1 MTTRAATTADLP
13 AIADI
18 YAHYVINSV
27 ASFELEPPAADEW
40 QARFAKVMAAGLPF
54 LVVEREDKAAGYAYC
69 LPWKARP
76 AYQGTVEDSI
86 YLSPAAQG
94 HGVGSA
100 LLGQLLT
107 ESESRGFRQMIA
119 VIGDSLSA
127 GSINLHRALGFTL
140 SGTVKNVGYKHGRWL
155 DTALMQRELG
165 EGARTDPEAGRYPD
179 TLYKR

>member
-54 LVVEREDKAAGYAYC
+54 LVVEREGKVAGYAYC
-69 LPWKARP
+69 LPWKSRP

-86 YLSPAAQG
+86 CLAPWATGQG
-94 HGVGSA
+94 AGRELLGA
-100 LLGQLLT
+100 LLDGARAAGVR
-107 ESESRGFRQMIA
+107 EVIA
-119 VIGDSLSA
+119 VIADSGDPS
-127 GSINLHRALGFTL
+127 SIALHKKLGFDEAGRL
-140 SGTVKNVGYKHGRWL
+140 RQVGHKHGRDI
-155 DTALMQRELG
+155 DTVLLQCSLG
-165 EGARTDPEAGRYPD
+165 
-179 TLYKR
+179 